1 MPVWSRCGLEAAPG
15 GRKAASLHSWR
26 IPARR
31 GAALPDRGTIAES
44 LTVPAC
50 TVKATAYRRRL
61 QVTVNDVETSA
72 ISSKR
77 PRAVR
82 SGTTSRAFLR
92 VCKGWRASASSRWAG
107 KAHRESVKR

>member
-1 MPVWSRCGLEAAPG
+1 LAHSRAKGWPPC
-15 GRKAASLHSWR
+15 R
-26 IPARR
+26 I
-31 GAALPDRGTIAES
+31 GGTIAES

-82 SGTTSRAFLR
+82 SGTTSHAFLR
-92 VCKGWRASASSRWAG
+92 ICKG
-107 KAHRESVKR
+107 